1 MRPDSAQCGGAGG
14 GRGVLSD
21 FTADRRSE
29 QAWREKPE
37 CGVYLTASGLQHT
50 QRSHDTAAASVQLQS
65 PVRSNPTRGRG
76 FHVSPLYRYVWWQTL
91 SCDCGLK
98 QQPGQVRDLTGKD
111 LSNELSARVCYQPP
125 AMRITLSEALIGC
138 DLYPWKLST
147 FLWFSFNA
155 SKVSLQQQ
163 LKISQAVTEIY
174 FIVPEKDKKAWQ
186 KTQETG
192 LTETLLCN
200 ANIQFPALQ
209 IKTTAA
215 RRGRFPLFVHP
226 PPSVNERSPRNGFLC
241 DCNINM
247 INWNR
252 DAGVSFHPR
261 QTVISRIPRYADFS
275 PLRARIIGVELKMPR
290 QVGSCSTSKWIS
302 AACCER
308 VWAVRPGPVFTE
320 KGGDSEMRNFK

>member
-1 MRPDSAQCGGAGG
+1 MAARVGDEESFQISQLIEGVNKRGEKSPSVACTSLRQDCNTNTHTAQSRHSGRIRSAPVA
-14 GRGVLSD
+14 RAVESY
-21 FTADRRSE
+21 TR
-29 QAWREKPE
+29 
-37 CGVYLTASGLQHT
+37 
-50 QRSHDTAAASVQLQS
+50 QRSPCEPPLSLCLMTNAFLWLWFTTAA
-65 PVRSNPTRGRG
+65 R
-76 FHVSPLYRYVWWQTL
+76 
-91 SCDCGLK
+91 
-98 QQPGQVRDLTGKD
+98 QVRDLTGKD
-111 LSNELSARVCYQPP
+111 LSNELSAWVCYQPP
-125 AMRITLSEALIGC
+125 AMRITLSEPLIGC
-138 DLYPWKLST
+138 DLYLWKLST
-147 FLWFSFNA
+147 FLSFSFNA
-155 SKVSLQQQ
+155 SKVSLQQE

-261 QTVISRIPRYADFS
+261 QTVISRIPRYPDFS

-308 VWAVRPGPVFTE
+308 V
-320 KGGDSEMRNFK
+320 

>member
-1 MRPDSAQCGGAGG
+1 MERKARVWRVPHCV
-14 GRGVLSD
+14 R
-21 FTADRRSE
+21 TAT
-29 QAWREKPE
+29 P
-37 CGVYLTASGLQHT
+37 THT

-76 FHVSPLYRYVWWQTL
+76 LHVSPLYRYVWWQTL

-98 QQPGQVRDLTGKD
+98 QQQAARQVRDLTGKD

-125 AMRITLSEALIGC
+125 AMRITLSEPLIGC
-138 DLYPWKLST
+138 DLYLWKLST
-147 FLWFSFNA
+147 FLSFSFNA
-155 SKVSLQQQ
+155 SKVSLQQE

-261 QTVISRIPRYADFS
+261 QTVISRIPRYPDFS

-308 VWAVRPGPVFTE
+308 V
-320 KGGDSEMRNFK
+320 